1 MYSECYINSRCD
13 DGMMLMR
20 EGKEEREA
28 QRKWEVNPSDARRLS
43 GCYRLKVLLEISLIL
58 FDL

>member
-43 GCYRLKVLLEISLIL
+43 VCYRLKVLLEI
-58 FDL
+58 